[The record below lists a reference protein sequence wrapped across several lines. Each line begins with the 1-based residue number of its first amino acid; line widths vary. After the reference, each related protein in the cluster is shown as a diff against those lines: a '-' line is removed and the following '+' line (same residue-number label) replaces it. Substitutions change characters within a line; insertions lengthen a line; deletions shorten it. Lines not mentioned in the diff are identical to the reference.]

1 MASIVHRN
9 NRFLVVHYEY
19 DEVSGKRKQKWETYR
34 TLADAKRRKAEIE
47 RRQELGVMNVP
58 TCKTVADLLKEYVSL
73 YGTTTWSLS
82 VYSSNTRLIRN
93 YINPVIG
100 KMNLC
105 EISPRI
111 LEKYYQKL
119 LQTPAVSR
127 ITQKRGT
134 KDTGFIQPAT
144 VRKVHSLLRSAFNQ
158 AVKWELME
166 KNLAIHATVPKAV
179 PQKRE
184 VWDAETIFLAL
195 DVCDDARLKLAINLS
210 FACSMRIGEILG
222 LTWDCVDFSPKS
234 IADGTASIMITKE
247 LQRVDKTA
255 MKSLEQKDV
264 LFIFPQSSKR
274 NTSMLVLKKPKTD
287 SSIRKVFIPATV
299 AHQLESWKR
308 EQERTKEALG
318 GEYTDYNL
326 VLANGLG
333 HLMERTRIAA
343 LLNALIEKNDLPKVV
358 FHSLRHSSITYKLQL
373 TGGDIKS
380 VQGDSGHAQAQ
391 MVTDQYAHIMDKNR
405 KNNAALF
412 EEAFYRG
419 KDPTS
424 QEASPT
430 VNPTL
435 PSGIDPSLLKKISD
449 NPDLLKILSA
459 IAGSLD

>member
-1 MASIVHRN
+1 MKFEVKIMASIVHRN

-47 RRQELGVMNVP
+47 RRQELGALDVP
-58 TCKTVADLLKEYVSL
+58 TCKTVNDLLKEYISL
-73 YGTTTWSLS
+73 YGKATWSLS
-82 VYSSNTRLIRN
+82 VFSSNSRLIRN
-93 YINPVIG
+93 YISPVIG
-100 KMNLC
+100 KMDLC

-134 KDTGFIQPAT
+134 KDTGLVQPAT

-166 KNLAIHATVPKAV
+166 KNPALHATVPKAV

-222 LTWDCVDFSPKS
+222 LTWDCVDISPKS
-234 IADGTASIMITKE
+234 IADGTASIIITKE

-264 LFIFPQSSKR
+264 LFIFPSG
-274 NTSMLVLKKPKTD
+274 T
-287 SSIRKVFIPATV
+287 PA
-299 AHQLESWKR
+299 
-308 EQERTKEALG
+308 
-318 GEYTDYNL
+318 
-326 VLANGLG
+326 
-333 HLMERTRIAA
+333 
-343 LLNALIEKNDLPKVV
+343 
-358 FHSLRHSSITYKLQL
+358 
-373 TGGDIKS
+373 
-380 VQGDSGHAQAQ
+380 
-391 MVTDQYAHIMDKNR
+391 
-405 KNNAALF
+405 NNAEILYF
-412 EEAFYRG
+412 QGFSAF
-419 KDPTS
+419 
-424 QEASPT
+424 
-430 VNPTL
+430 L
-435 PSGIDPSLLKKISD
+435 I
-449 NPDLLKILSA
+449 
-459 IAGSLD
+459 

>member
-9 NRFLVVHYEY
+9 NRFLVVHYEH
-19 DEVSGKRKQKWETYR
+19 DISGKNKQKWETYR

-47 RRQELGVMNVP
+47 HRQELGALDVP
-58 TCKTVADLLKEYVSL
+58 TCKTVNDLLKEYISL
-73 YGTTTWSLS
+73 YGKATWSLS
-82 VYSSNTRLIRN
+82 VFSSNSRLIKN
-93 YINPVIG
+93 YISPIIG
-100 KMNLC
+100 EMDLC

-111 LEKYYQKL
+111 LEKYYQQL
-119 LQTPAVSR
+119 LKTPAVSHV
-127 ITQKRGT
+127 TQKRGA
-134 KDTGFIQPAT
+134 KDSGFVQPAT
-144 VRKVHSLLRSAFNQ
+144 VRKIHSLLRSAFNQ

-166 KNLAIHATVPKAV
+166 KNPALHATVPKAV
-179 PQKRE
+179 SKKRG
-184 VWDAETIFLAL
+184 VWDSEPIFLAL
-195 DVCDDARLKLAINLS
+195 DVCDDDRLKLAINLS

-222 LTWDCVDFSPKS
+222 LTWDCVDISPKS
-234 IADGTASIMITKE
+234 IADGTASILIEKE

-274 NTSMLVLKKPKTD
+274 NTSMLVLKKPKTE
-287 SSIRKVFIPATV
+287 SSVRKVFIPATV
-299 AHQLESWKR
+299 VHQLESWKR

-333 HLMERTRIAA
+333 HPMERTRIAA

-424 QEASPT
+424 REASPAVSST
-430 VNPTL
+430 PS
-435 PSGIDPSLLKKISD
+435 SGIDPSLLKKISD

-459 IAGSLD
+459 LADNLG

>member
-9 NRFLVVHYEY
+9 NRFLVVHYEH
-19 DEVSGKRKQKWETYR
+19 DISGKNKQKWETYR

-47 RRQELGVMNVP
+47 HRQELGALDVP
-58 TCKTVADLLKEYVSL
+58 TCKTINDLLKEYISL
-73 YGTTTWSLS
+73 YGKATWSLS
-82 VYSSNTRLIRN
+82 VFSSNSRLIRN
-93 YINPVIG
+93 YISPVIG
-100 KMNLC
+100 KMDLC

-134 KDTGFIQPAT
+134 KDTGLVQPAT

-158 AVKWELME
+158 AVKWELIE
-166 KNLAIHATVPKAV
+166 KNPAIHATVPKAV

-222 LTWDCVDFSPKS
+222 LTWDCVDISPKS
-234 IADGTASIMITKE
+234 IADGTASIVIEKE

-264 LFIFPQSSKR
+264 LFIFPQASKR
-274 NTSMLVLKKPKTD
+274 NTSMLVLKKPKTE
-287 SSIRKVFIPATV
+287 SSVRKVFIPATV

-333 HLMERTRIAA
+333 HPMKRTRITA
-343 LLNALIEKNDLPKVV
+343 LLNDLIEKNDLPKVV

-380 VQGDSGHAQAQ
+380 VQGDSGHSQAQ
-391 MVTDQYAHIMDKNR
+391 MVTDQYAHIMDENR
-405 KNNAALF
+405 KNNALLF
-412 EEAFYRG
+412 EQVFYRG
-419 KDPTS
+419 KVPDAQEVSPAVTPT
-424 QEASPT
+424 P
-430 VNPTL
+430 

-459 IAGSLD
+459 IAGSL

>member
-1 MASIVHRN
+1 M
-9 NRFLVVHYEY
+9 
-19 DEVSGKRKQKWETYR
+19 D
-34 TLADAKRRKAEIE
+34 
-47 RRQELGVMNVP
+47 
-58 TCKTVADLLKEYVSL
+58 
-73 YGTTTWSLS
+73 
-82 VYSSNTRLIRN
+82 
-93 YINPVIG
+93 
-100 KMNLC
+100 LC

-134 KDTGFIQPAT
+134 KDTGLVQPAT

-166 KNLAIHATVPKAV
+166 KNPAIHATVPKAV

-222 LTWDCVDFSPKS
+222 LTWDCVDISPKS
-234 IADGTASIMITKE
+234 IAGGTASIMITKE

-274 NTSMLVLKKPKTD
+274 NTSMLVLKKPKTE
-287 SSIRKVFIPATV
+287 SSVRKVFIPATV

-333 HLMERTRIAA
+333 HPMERTRIAA
-343 LLNALIEKNDLPKVV
+343 LLNALIEKTICRRWFFTPCATPA
-358 FHSLRHSSITYKLQL
+358 SLTNCS
-373 TGGDIKS
+373 
-380 VQGDSGHAQAQ
+380 
-391 MVTDQYAHIMDKNR
+391 
-405 KNNAALF
+405 
-412 EEAFYRG
+412 
-419 KDPTS
+419 
-424 QEASPT
+424 
-430 VNPTL
+430 
-435 PSGIDPSLLKKISD
+435 
-449 NPDLLKILSA
+449 
-459 IAGSLD
+459 

>member
-100 KMNLC
+100 KMDLC

-134 KDTGFIQPAT
+134 KDTGLVQPAT

-166 KNLAIHATVPKAV
+166 KNPALHATVPKAV

-222 LTWDCVDFSPKS
+222 LTWDCVDISPKS

-264 LFIFPQSSKR
+264 LFSTRRARS
-274 NTSMLVLKKPKTD
+274 
-287 SSIRKVFIPATV
+287 ATR
-299 AHQLESWKR
+299 ACS
-308 EQERTKEALG
+308 
-318 GEYTDYNL
+318 
-326 VLANGLG
+326 
-333 HLMERTRIAA
+333 
-343 LLNALIEKNDLPKVV
+343 
-358 FHSLRHSSITYKLQL
+358 F
-373 TGGDIKS
+373 
-380 VQGDSGHAQAQ
+380 
-391 MVTDQYAHIMDKNR
+391 
-405 KNNAALF
+405 
-412 EEAFYRG
+412 
-419 KDPTS
+419 
-424 QEASPT
+424 
-430 VNPTL
+430 
-435 PSGIDPSLLKKISD
+435 
-449 NPDLLKILSA
+449 
-459 IAGSLD
+459 